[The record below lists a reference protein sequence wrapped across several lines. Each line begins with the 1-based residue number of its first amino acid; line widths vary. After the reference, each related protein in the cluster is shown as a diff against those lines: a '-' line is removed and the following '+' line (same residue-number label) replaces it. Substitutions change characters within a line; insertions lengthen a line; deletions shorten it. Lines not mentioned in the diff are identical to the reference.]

1 MNYIVLIAV
10 IAILALSAWRG
21 YRAGIVR
28 MVLYIV
34 TLVLTIV
41 LAGLL
46 LRPVSLLVKENT
58 SLYQNIE
65 TSVEEVINEHEI
77 ADIESIKQLP
87 FPEYMLDGISTDVM
101 IAGDFRHVAA
111 VGLAGQIFNAIIYI
125 CLNFVIYI
133 IIRIIVGTFDIVTR
147 LPVIKEVNKL
157 AGFAVGLIEGI
168 ILVWLLCLVLQA
180 CGSEVWAQKIF
191 VQINDNSFLSWI
203 YNNNL
208 VEMFLRK
215 FI

>member
-10 IAILALSAWRG
+10 IAVLALSAWRG

-77 ADIESIKQLP
+77 ADIESMNQLP
-87 FPEYMLDGISTDVM
+87 FPEYMLEGIAEDVT
-101 IAGDFRHVAA
+101 ITGDFAHVVAM
-111 VGLAGQIFNAIIYI
+111 GLSSQIFNAIIYI
-125 CLNFVIYI
+125 CLNLVIYI
-133 IIRIIVGTFDIVTR
+133 VIRIIVGTFNIITR
-147 LPVIKEVNKL
+147 MPVVRELNKL
-157 AGFAVGLIEGI
+157 AGFAVGLAEGI

-180 CGSEVWAQKIF
+180 CGSEIWAQKIF
-191 VQINDNSFLSWI
+191 VQINENAFLSWI
-203 YNNNL
+203 YNNNF
-208 VEMFLRK
+208 VEMFLSK